1 MHSLFNKHNQS
12 GQKSMNR
19 IKTCIIVIIST
30 FSVFPSF
37 AQEGEKAYRFLEL
50 PTSTRI
56 NAMGGTNVSIIDNDI
71 SLVFQNPAALGKEMN
86 MNANVSFMSY
96 IADIKVGSAIF
107 GKSIR
112 DANAFAVGVNYVDY
126 GDFKGTDANNIYSD
140 KFGATDIAVNG
151 VYSHMLTD
159 RLRGGVTAKFIY
171 SSYEEYT
178 STAIGFD
185 VGLSYYNEDK
195 EFSAGLVLT
204 NVGAQISAYN
214 DKRIGL
220 PWDIHIGASK
230 KIGNSPIRLSLTG
243 VYLTQWDF
251 SKIDEANGID
261 SSEDNFAK
269 TLFKHTVIGLE
280 VIPNKN
286 LWLALGFNPKAHYD
300 LKLQEGNKL
309 GGFNAGAGIRI
320 SKFSIGFSF
329 AKYHPSASSF
339 HFSLGADISKF

>member
-1 MHSLFNKHNQS
+1 
-12 GQKSMNR
+12 MNR
-19 IKTCIIVIIST
+19 IRTCITTITICT
-30 FSVFPSF
+30 LSVFLSF
-37 AQEGEKAYRFLEL
+37 SQEGEKAYRFLDL

-56 NAMGGTNVSIIDNDI
+56 NALGGTNVSIIDNDV

-112 DANAFAVGVNYVDY
+112 DANAFAVGVNYIDY
-126 GDFKGTDANNIYSD
+126 GSFKETDVNNSTPGGNGD
-140 KFGATDIAVNG
+140 FGATDIAVNG

-171 SSYEEYT
+171 SSYHDYT

-185 VGLSYYNEDK
+185 VGLSYYDEDR
-195 EFSAGLVLT
+195 ELSAGLVVT

-230 KIGNSPIRLSLTG
+230 KIGNSPIRVSLTG
-243 VYLTQWDF
+243 VYLTQWNF
-251 SKIDEANGID
+251 SRVDEANGID
-261 SSEDNFAK
+261 SSDDNFAK

-280 VIPNKN
+280 AIPNKN
-286 LWLALGFNPKAHYD
+286 LWVALGFNPKAHYD
-300 LKLQEGNKL
+300 LKLQEGNKF

-320 SKFSIGFSF
+320 SKFSLGFSF
-329 AKYHPSASSF
+329 AKYHPSATSF

>member
-1 MHSLFNKHNQS
+1 
-12 GQKSMNR
+12 MNR
-19 IKTCIIVIIST
+19 INTCIIIILTIIS
-30 FSVFPSF
+30 SF
-37 AQEGEKAYRFLEL
+37 QLSAQEGEKAYRFLEL

-56 NAMGGTNVSIIDNDI
+56 NALGGTNVSVIDNDI

-86 MNANVSFMSY
+86 MNANVGFMSY

-112 DANAFAVGVNYVDY
+112 DANAFAIGVNYIDY
-126 GDFKGTDANNIYSD
+126 GKFKETDANNNIPDGTSE
-140 KFGATDIAVNG
+140 FGATDISVNG
-151 VYSHMLTD
+151 IYSHMLTD

-171 SSYEEYT
+171 SSYHDYS

-185 VGLSYYNEDK
+185 VGLSYYNEEQ

-204 NVGAQISAYN
+204 NVGAQISSYN
-214 DKRIGL
+214 EKRIGL

-230 KIGNSPIRLSLTG
+230 KIGNSPVRLSLTG

-251 SKIDEANGID
+251 SRVDEANGID
-261 SSEDNFAK
+261 SSDDSFTK
-269 TLFKHTVIGLE
+269 TLFKHTVVGLE
-280 VIPNKN
+280 IIPSQNF
-286 LWLALGFNPKAHYD
+286 WVALGFNPKAHYD

-320 SKFSIGFSF
+320 SKFSIGFSL
-329 AKYHPSASSF
+329 AKYHPSATSF
-339 HFSLGADISKF
+339 HFNLGADISKF